1 VIGEVIELLRTA
13 QRPAIIAGGGV
24 HYSEAWDALRDLSDT
39 CGLPVAETFAGKGSM
54 QQDSPLLLGGVG
66 LEGTPAANR
75 ILRDA
80 DLVLCVGTRLSDFVT
95 ASRSLFQHPNVHFVS
110 VNLSARDAAKL
121 GGLSVLADA
130 RLALEA
136 LSAAA
141 REAGL
146 APQPAH
152 VSNVARARDEWL
164 ERLSRE
170 VFRQVPGEAMSQ
182 GQLIRVLNDTARAG
196 DSVVAAAGGPPG
208 DLLKIWDAT
217 AGRNCQIEFG
227 YSCMGHEI
235 PAGLGVRMAQ
245 PDGEVYV
252 FIGDGT
258 YLMNPTEL
266 VTAMQEDL
274 KITVVVAENHGFQVI
289 RRLQLWRV
297 GRSFGNEFRARDRT
311 SNKLDGAYL
320 QIDFAK
326 NAESMGA
333 RSWRVRT
340 EQELGQALEEARSE
354 TRSCV
359 IVVET
364 EKYRFLPASEVW
376 WDAAP
381 PEVSRDP
388 ETARLRSEYEEGL
401 RTQRYFG

>member
-1 VIGEVIELLRTA
+1 M
-13 QRPAIIAGGGV
+13 
-24 HYSEAWDALRDLSDT
+24 HYSEAWDALRALSNA
-39 CGLPVAETFAGKGSM
+39 CGIPVAETFAGKGSVRE
-54 QQDSPLLLGGVG
+54 DSPLLLGGVG

-75 ILRDA
+75 VLREA

-95 ASRSLFQHPNVHFVS
+95 ASRSLFQHPGVRFLSINVSGH
-110 VNLSARDAAKL
+110 DAAKL
-121 GGLSVLADA
+121 GALTILADA
-130 RLALEA
+130 RLGLEA
-136 LSAAA
+136 LAAAA
-141 REAGL
+141 REAG
-146 APQPAH
+146 
-152 VSNVARARDEWL
+152 VSPRPPHQSVVADARLQWS

-170 VFRQVPGEAMSQ
+170 VFVQAPGEAMSQ
-182 GQLIRVLNDTARAG
+182 GQLIGILNQAAQAG
-196 DSVVAAAGGPPG
+196 DTVVAAAGGPPG

-217 AGRNCQIEFG
+217 GGRNCQIEFG

-245 PDGEVYV
+245 PEGEVYV

-266 VTAMQEDL
+266 VTAAQEDL
-274 KITVVVAENHGFQVI
+274 KVTVVVAENHGFQVI
-289 RRLQLWRV
+289 RRLQLARV
-297 GRSFGNEFRARDRT
+297 GRSFGNEFRVRDRA
-311 SNKLDGAYL
+311 SNRLEGPYL

-333 RSWRVRT
+333 RAWRIRT
-340 EQELGQALEEARSE
+340 IAELRLALEDARTE

-364 EKYRFLPASEVW
+364 EKHRFLPGSEVW

-381 PEVSRDP
+381 PEISRDP
-388 ETARLRSEYEEGL
+388 ETTRLRTEYEQGL